1 VDDGPIADQISGLVE
16 PDQPSTPKNK
26 RQRTTRFQQQ
36 TPIIISDDDPAP
48 RPNFES
54 IQVGLDQ
61 LKRQHQNT
69 ERENERLL
77 AEVEVLRTYKQH
89 QEDKEHT
96 AQDSAAELEELKART
111 RREAVERMILRSEK
125 RQQEIVQLCNQDLAT
140 ELEELGRAHK
150 QLQEAMEFNERAMS
164 ARLEE
169 LRELKSE
176 VELAWTLQNLS
187 DPVYMLKMLSE
198 FKLVRQAREQEIK
211 DQMEATDEMHDAV
224 LHHKLDQAKK
234 MMQQVTGLTKAIT
247 GPLRNLED
255 ARERL
260 REAVHLFV
268 PSAEVDLR

>member
-1 VDDGPIADQISGLVE
+1 
-16 PDQPSTPKNK
+16 
-26 RQRTTRFQQQ
+26 
-36 TPIIISDDDPAP
+36 
-48 RPNFES
+48 
-54 IQVGLDQ
+54 
-61 LKRQHQNT
+61 
-69 ERENERLL
+69 
-77 AEVEVLRTYKQH
+77 VEVLRTYKQH